1 MTWDVDK
8 VEAAVAVEVVAVAPD
23 AAAVAGRVAWAVP
36 RRPDQ
41 AATACAPVVVTKYLT
56 RQDSSA
62 IR

>member
-41 AATACAPVVVTKYLT
+41 AAIACAPVVVTK
-56 RQDSSA
+56 
-62 IR
+62 

>member
-8 VEAAVAVEVVAVAPD
+8 VEAVVEA

-56 RQDSSA
+56 KQDSRA

>member
-8 VEAAVAVEVVAVAPD
+8 VEAVVAVLAVAV
-23 AAAVAGRVAWAVP
+23 VAGRVAWVAP

-41 AATACAPVVVTKYLT
+41 AATVCAPVVVTKCLI
-56 RQDSSA
+56 RQDSHA